1 MCLTVL
7 QRVGVRH
14 RGSLK
19 SRNGSTVAL
28 QLSMPRCVLLL
39 ALLLLTA
46 PARAQSI
53 EKPEAPSQPSF
64 KSLYTSF
71 AGLTAAD
78 GYLTWLA
85 VHRGAVEVN
94 PFVAPIAGDAAGLS
108 GLKVATGAVTL
119 LAVERL
125 RRDHPRAA
133 MWMMIA
139 ANGTMTWAVWHN
151 SQVAGL
157 RP

>member
-1 MCLTVL
+1 
-7 QRVGVRH
+7 
-14 RGSLK
+14 
-19 SRNGSTVAL
+19 
-28 QLSMPRCVLLL
+28 MPRCVLLL
-39 ALLLLTA
+39 ALPLLAA

-53 EKPEAPSQPSF
+53 EKKPESPSQSIF
-64 KSLYTSF
+64 KPLYTSF

-85 VHRGAVEVN
+85 VHRGAVETN
-94 PFVAPIAGDAAGLS
+94 RFVAPIAGDAAGLS
-108 GLKVATGAVTL
+108 GLKVASGAVTL

-125 RRDHPRAA
+125 RREHPRAA
-133 MWMMIA
+133 MSMMIA
-139 ANGTMTWAVWHN
+139 TNGTLTWMVWHN

>member
-1 MCLTVL
+1 
-7 QRVGVRH
+7 
-14 RGSLK
+14 
-19 SRNGSTVAL
+19 
-28 QLSMPRCVLLL
+28 MPRCAVSLALLSLLL
-39 ALLLLTA
+39 AA
-46 PARAQSI
+46 PASAQSI
-53 EKPEAPSQPSF
+53 ETPVKSIEASLKTP
-64 KSLYTSF
+64 LYTNF

-85 VHRGAVEVN
+85 VHRGATEAN
-94 PFVAPIAGDAAGLS
+94 RFVAPIAGDAAGLA
-108 GLKVATGAVTL
+108 GLKVATGAVTF

-139 ANGTMTWAVWHN
+139 ANGTMTWVVWHN

-157 RP
+157 R

>member
-1 MCLTVL
+1 
-7 QRVGVRH
+7 
-14 RGSLK
+14 
-19 SRNGSTVAL
+19 
-28 QLSMPRCVLLL
+28 MPRSVLPL
-39 ALLLLTA
+39 ALLLLAA
-46 PARAQSI
+46 PTRAQSI
-53 EKPEAPSQPSF
+53 EKPELPSPLAFKMSVTIKPVEPSALMMP
-64 KSLYTSF
+64 LYTSF

-78 GYLTWLA
+78 GSLTWLA
-85 VHRGAVEVN
+85 VHRGAVEAN
-94 PFVAPIAGDAAGLS
+94 RFVAPIAGDAAGLS

-119 LAVERL
+119 LAVEQL

-139 ANGTMTWAVWHN
+139 VNGTLTWVVWHN